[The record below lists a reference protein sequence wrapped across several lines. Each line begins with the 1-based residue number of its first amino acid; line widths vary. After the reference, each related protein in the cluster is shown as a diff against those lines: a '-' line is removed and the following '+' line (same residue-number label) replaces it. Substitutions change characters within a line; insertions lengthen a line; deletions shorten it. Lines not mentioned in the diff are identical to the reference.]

1 MFASGTLG
9 YWDLELLMA
18 VQLMVRVEQP
28 LLMAALEVHAR
39 LVTSQQ

>member
-28 LLMAALEVHAR
+28 LLMADPDLEATGKHQ
-39 LVTSQQ
+39 S